1 MRLKKTASRAVSLL
15 IFAIFGLS
23 LFVFITIIANR
34 GGGSVPNFYGYSFLS
49 VSTASMEPVYPVNS
63 ILITRKIDPNEL
75 IVGDVISFYSKDPS
89 IYGKPNTHRI
99 ESKGVDGENRLYFIT
114 KGDNNP
120 VADRYWVYEDM
131 IIGKVRRSIPLA
143 GMVMNKINNRF
154 VLFFLLI
161 VPLFFVVFWE
171 VGHLKK
177 LFKSKENNADQPAI
191 PAAEI
196 PVDAP
201 PGTEQALLDK
211 INKIQAEIDR
221 LNATVSNSDNK
232 E

>member
-1 MRLKKTASRAVSLL
+1 MRFKKTASRAVSLL

-34 GGGSVPNFYGYSFLS
+34 GGVPSFYGYSFLS

-63 ILITRKIDPNEL
+63 ILVIQKIDADEL
-75 IVGDVISFYSKDPS
+75 MVGDVISFYSKDPS

-99 ESKGVDGENRLYFIT
+99 ESKGFDGENRLFFIT

-143 GMVMNKINNRF
+143 GLVMNKINNRF

-177 LFKSKENNADQPAI
+177 LFKSKANDDDQYSV

-196 PVDAP
+196 PADAP
-201 PGTEQALLDK
+201 PGTEKALLDK
-211 INKIQAEIDR
+211 INRIQAEIDR
-221 LNATVSNSDNK
+221 LKAAANNSDDND
-232 E
+232 